1 MDAGWLSFKSIKV
14 DSTPCLVFYFVY
26 LIFPYINK
34 YHFSNGYYDRSKEQ
48 RMHLISEVNHPCIPR
63 FPDPWHVG
71 RKPMNYYHRNV
82 KTLQFVS
89 AQSVADLRAFLSF
102 LKRKKKHFA
111 TILRGGGR
119 EGGCPP
125 IERGTDWREQSTSSP
140 VTINCRQSATLAQ
153 PLNWER
159 QICSTGTTF

>member
-14 DSTPCLVFYFVY
+14 DSTPCLVFYFAY

-119 EGGCPP
+119 EGVPQLSVGLIGESNPLLPP
-125 IERGTDWREQSTSSP
+125 SP
-140 VTINCRQSATLAQ
+140 LTADNP
-153 PLNWER
+153 PLWHSR
-159 QICSTGTTF
+159 